1 MERYRFDPE
10 MLGKSDAA
18 RWLARTFPTRKIILA
33 SQGIYRHVAISSLIQ
48 AIAVFLL
55 FLTLTWGIFVSYRY
69 IAHEGILASR
79 EQELAELRIAHRV
92 LAAQSS
98 EQKMQIAQ
106 LEQNL
111 NDKIAHMAS
120 LSGQNET
127 MGREMA
133 ALRSRLGTVEGEKAK
148 LAEAR
153 EAINNQLVG
162 LQERL
167 VSNKNKSSAGGAYPQ
182 HNAAIA
188 LAIGE
193 IPRRPD
199 EKMHVGA
206 SVNSS
211 GSPVAEGLLNIE
223 SGMRDVISQRDQAM
237 TEQEALKDR
246 LKQLDVAFADLQAS
260 QVQLLQRVSTLT
272 VGNTGD
278 VEKAFA
284 LVGLDAGSLLERN
297 RRNGVGGPFVP
308 ATPDFGSPEL
318 RATLASLNMKLDR
331 LDNMSA
337 MVRSLPLASPLDNYT
352 LNSAYGTRN
361 DPINELTGVHE
372 GIDLGSPYR
381 APSVHST
388 ASGRVVFAGW
398 RGRYGRMVE
407 IDHGMGIHTRYAHL
421 SKISVRVGQKVDVGT
436 SVGNMGNSGR
446 STGQHLHY
454 EVLVDGKPRDPLKF
468 LKAGK
473 YVLKKQQAG

>member
-1 MERYRFDPE
+1 VERYRFDPE
-10 MLGKSDAA
+10 MFGKSDAA
-18 RWLARTFPTRKIILA
+18 KWLARTFPTRKIILA
-33 SQGIYRHVAISSLIQ
+33 SQGVYRHVAISSLIQ

-55 FLTLTWGIFVSYRY
+55 FLTLSWGVFVSYRY
-69 IAHEGILASR
+69 VAHEGILASR
-79 EQELAELRIAHRV
+79 EQELSELRIAHRV
-92 LAAQSS
+92 LAAQAS
-98 EQKMQIAQ
+98 EQKMHIAQ

-111 NDKIAHMAS
+111 NDKIAHLAA

-127 MGREMA
+127 MGREVA

-153 EAINNQLVG
+153 EAVNKQLAG
-162 LQERL
+162 LQDRL
-167 VSNKNKSSAGGAYPQ
+167 VSSSKAKNAGTYPQ
-182 HNAAIA
+182 HGGAVA
-188 LAIGE
+188 LAVGE

-199 EKMHVGA
+199 EKMHVGV
-206 SVNSS
+206 SVSPS
-211 GSPVAEGLLNIE
+211 GGPVAEGLLNIE

-237 TEQEALKDR
+237 TEQESLKDR

-272 VGNTGD
+272 VGSTGD

-308 ATPDFGSPEL
+308 AAADFGSPEL

-337 MVRSLPLASPLDNYT
+337 MARSLPLAAPLDNYT

-381 APSVHST
+381 NPSVHST
-388 ASGRVVFAGW
+388 APGRVVFAGW

-421 SKISVRVGQKVDVGT
+421 SKISVRVGQKLDIGA
-436 SVGNMGNSGR
+436 SVGNMGSSGR

-454 EVLVDGKPRDPLKF
+454 EVLVDGKPRDPMKF